1 MLALTMVVVGAVVL
15 GPELPHCRL
24 GQPVFRSETTGFVP
38 DMCGEVFVTKDGG
51 QTWAP
56 TRHVKRDL
64 ASFQSLSL
72 GGAFADGSV
81 VMGGYFG
88 PRLLRTEDDG
98 ATWKDV
104 PIPTSAW
111 LYALV
116 VRGAHG
122 WACGSS
128 GPLIHSADSGRTW
141 TAVEAPTN
149 SDDRCI
155 SLDFLDGKQGWVA
168 GWYGSLWSTA
178 DGGATWKK
186 LALPAEFAS
195 RESSE
200 RTLSRVV
207 RVTAALGF
215 VQGNKGT
222 YRTRDGGVTWERL
235 ELPATAPRVVA
246 KLGAHR
252 LLSSTDSVAKPA
264 DQQLVDLAE
273 VVAAR
278 GAGAVS
284 LAGDELR
291 VWSADGT
298 RRVMGVCGAPSGE
311 QPRLE
316 TVRVLGAQRS
326 AVGTKR
332 AFVSRDEGATWLELA
347 PLPGLVPFEQ
357 LVFAEAHR
365 ALAKGAGKVFR
376 SDDAG
381 RTWRETT
388 SALDA
393 MDLATALGG
402 SEDPL
407 SCLSRGAT
415 GTVAL
420 RFGVNGCFGGS
431 KNELTLTW
439 RPDRGELAVRYDAQ
453 LERSPTK
460 KTLGAREVR
469 ALLDGLHERATRV
482 EQASGCRSTTAY
494 VATIDVTCKVSG
506 ASAHQVVDVESHDC
520 GARPLEPGVGGA
532 TSSGVPSGYARALGV
547 HAWALEQ

>member
-56 TRHVKRDL
+56 TRHVKPDL

-104 PIPTSAW
+104 AIPTSAW

-122 WACGSS
+122 WACGSN

-141 TAVEAPTN
+141 TPVEAPTN

-195 RESSE
+195 RESGE

-215 VQGNKGT
+215 V
-222 YRTRDGGVTWERL
+222 
-235 ELPATAPRVVA
+235 
-246 KLGAHR
+246 
-252 LLSSTDSVAKPA
+252 
-264 DQQLVDLAE
+264 
-273 VVAAR
+273 
-278 GAGAVS
+278 
-284 LAGDELR
+284 
-291 VWSADGT
+291 
-298 RRVMGVCGAPSGE
+298 
-311 QPRLE
+311 
-316 TVRVLGAQRS
+316 
-326 AVGTKR
+326 
-332 AFVSRDEGATWLELA
+332 
-347 PLPGLVPFEQ
+347 
-357 LVFAEAHR
+357 
-365 ALAKGAGKVFR
+365 
-376 SDDAG
+376 
-381 RTWRETT
+381 RETT
-388 SALDA
+388 AR
-393 MDLATALGG
+393 TA
-402 SEDPL
+402 
-407 SCLSRGAT
+407 
-415 GTVAL
+415 
-420 RFGVNGCFGGS
+420 
-431 KNELTLTW
+431 
-439 RPDRGELAVRYDAQ
+439 
-453 LERSPTK
+453 
-460 KTLGAREVR
+460 
-469 ALLDGLHERATRV
+469 RAT
-482 EQASGCRSTTAY
+482 EA
-494 VATIDVTCKVSG
+494 
-506 ASAHQVVDVESHDC
+506 
-520 GARPLEPGVGGA
+520 
-532 TSSGVPSGYARALGV
+532 
-547 HAWALEQ
+547 